1 MRPTAHISNC
11 RPRKSVAT
19 SLMIRRAIRL
29 WPAATTTTR
38 RFLVTAANSH
48 VTVAASHSI
57 GLTERAAQ
65 QIRLLRERERQPL
78 LKLRVAVDGG
88 GCSGFQ
94 YAFTLADDVAAG
106 DTVVAAHDAELL
118 VDAFSLPLLRG
129 AVVDYERELVRSAFK
144 VVHNPNATS
153 SCGCGS
159 SFVAKDDAV
168 AQI

>member
-1 MRPTAHISNC
+1 MNRRFAIITTILRPSHTRHL
-11 RPRKSVAT
+11 T
-19 SLMIRRAIRL
+19 SILRNV
-29 WPAATTTTR
+29 TTTPT
-38 RFLVTAANSH
+38 TSSTEA
-48 VTVAASHSI
+48 HSI
-57 GLTERAAQ
+57 GLTERAAA
-65 QIRLLRERERQPL
+65 QIRLLRQREQQPL

-94 YAFTLADDVAAG
+94 YAFTLADAVAPG

-144 VVHNPNATS
+144 VTHNPNATS

-168 AQI
+168 AQL